1 MDIDLV
7 KNACTDGACLACPRK
22 CGARR
27 SHQRGF
33 CGASDK
39 VSISRI
45 SLHRWE
51 EPPISAQN
59 GSGTIFFTGCNLR
72 CVFCQNRTIS
82 SGADAFEGALELTE
96 DELYDAMLRLEA
108 AGAHNINLVTPTHY
122 VPMLAEVLKSAKK
135 RLSIPIVY
143 NSSGYDSVDSL
154 RLLQGLVD
162 VYLPDLKYF
171 SSELS
176 SKYSKAPDYFEV
188 ASAALCEMLR
198 QVGEVRFEGDLIKKG
213 MIVRHL
219 VLPSCRADSI
229 ALLDELARL
238 LPIKRIRL
246 SLMRQ
251 FTPDFVDGEMYPELC
266 RRLTSFEYSS
276 VVKKAESLGFEG
288 YIQGADSA
296 CSDYT
301 PSFNCP
307 EAFTT

>member
-22 CGARR
+22 CGAHRT
-27 SHQRGF
+27 HQRGF

-39 VSISRI
+39 ISISRI
-45 SLHRWE
+45 SLHHWE

-72 CVFCQNRTIS
+72 CVFCQNRAIS
-82 SGADAFEGALELTE
+82 SGTGAFEGALELTE
-96 DELYDAMLRLEA
+96 GELYDAMLRLEA

-122 VPMLAEVLKSAKK
+122 APMLAEVLKSAKK
-135 RLSIPIVY
+135 KLSIPIVY

-176 SKYSKAPDYFEV
+176 AKYSKAPDYFEV

-198 QVGEVRFEGDLIKKG
+198 QVGEVYFEGGLIKKG

-238 LPIKRIRL
+238 LPIKKIRL

-251 FTPDFVDGEMYPELC
+251 FTPDFVDGELYPELC

-301 PSFNCP
+301 PNFNCS
-307 EAFTT
+307 EAFIY